1 MIAVRETI
9 KDYQEDIKHILTDR
23 QLAAEIMY
31 DLEQMKLEAEREARR
46 SAQSPRGI
54 ASSPRSSNTSARA
67 SGRLSMTPA
76 KPTSL
81 KDTFTPALSIRRGSA
96 SSEQGGRTPF
106 SVPRLRGRASASP
119 AVSARKSA
127 EAGEPTFAV
136 PKPKTPAVASAAAGR
151 ASGAM
156 PPPSP
161 IPSSLPLRI
170 YNKQPPNEAV
180 AASAEKAKNVDILMP
195 SPVQPLPE
203 PREWPIEMKEAA
215 SVEMGGS
222 AGEDKEPVEKRPLSA
237 GGRQARKSTRA
248 AS

>member
-1 MIAVRETI
+1 M
-9 KDYQEDIKHILTDR
+9 
-23 QLAAEIMY
+23 
-31 DLEQMKLEAEREARR
+31 
-46 SAQSPRGI
+46 
-54 ASSPRSSNTSARA
+54 
-67 SGRLSMTPA
+67 
-76 KPTSL
+76 
-81 KDTFTPALSIRRGSA
+81 
-96 SSEQGGRTPF
+96 
-106 SVPRLRGRASASP
+106 
-119 AVSARKSA
+119 SARKSA

-203 PREWPIEMKEAA
+203 PRVSCLRSFEFGALCFYA
-215 SVEMGGS
+215 TTVSF
-222 AGEDKEPVEKRPLSA
+222 AGVAD
-237 GGRQARKSTRA
+237 
-248 AS
+248 